1 MGISLFVSGVIVA
14 LTTLWLGDSR
24 VFFRKNLLILIL
36 IIFFIIVC
44 LFISETNY
52 VNLFL
57 YYELFLLLSF
67 FLVYTLSPNRRS
79 IPVAIYF
86 LTWTQ
91 FGSLLVLVAILGLL
105 SEQNSLFLL
114 PSYKLTSHFI
124 KLCFFI
130 GFGIKIPMWPFYYWL
145 TKTHVEASSFFS
157 IYLSGFLV
165 KTAVY
170 LFNFFFSFYFNTL
183 YLNWLFIIIV
193 VGVVDSSI
201 KMWHQY
207 DLKKLVAYTTVQEMN
222 LLIIPIIWNNEYSEF
237 LVSFFIV
244 THCLLSSLFFFI
256 IDVLSKRFNT
266 RVTTKINGLIHIT
279 PNLAYS
285 IFFSIILF
293 TGLPYTAKFFIEV
306 MIFNHLL
313 SYDVVLTVFV
323 VVIANVVGIIGFCKN
338 FFNVL
343 FGKPIIFKTVSDLSK
358 RELYLFIYIF
368 VSLFGLIFMTF
379 FF

>member
-1 MGISLFVSGVIVA
+1 LLNKIFLNKIFLNFFISLVFIILLNFFKYFYLFKLNTLFSLNLMGVSLFVSGVIVA

-24 VFFRKNLLILIL
+24 VFFKKNLLILIL
-36 IIFFIIVC
+36 IVFFIIVC

-114 PSYKLTSHFI
+114 PSYKLTSNFI

-170 LFNFFFSFYFNTL
+170 LFNFFF
-183 YLNWLFIIIV
+183 
-193 VGVVDSSI
+193 
-201 KMWHQY
+201 
-207 DLKKLVAYTTVQEMN
+207 
-222 LLIIPIIWNNEYSEF
+222 
-237 LVSFFIV
+237 
-244 THCLLSSLFFFI
+244 
-256 IDVLSKRFNT
+256 
-266 RVTTKINGLIHIT
+266 
-279 PNLAYS
+279 
-285 IFFSIILF
+285 
-293 TGLPYTAKFFIEV
+293 
-306 MIFNHLL
+306 
-313 SYDVVLTVFV
+313 
-323 VVIANVVGIIGFCKN
+323 
-338 FFNVL
+338 
-343 FGKPIIFKTVSDLSK
+343 
-358 RELYLFIYIF
+358 
-368 VSLFGLIFMTF
+368 
-379 FF
+379 